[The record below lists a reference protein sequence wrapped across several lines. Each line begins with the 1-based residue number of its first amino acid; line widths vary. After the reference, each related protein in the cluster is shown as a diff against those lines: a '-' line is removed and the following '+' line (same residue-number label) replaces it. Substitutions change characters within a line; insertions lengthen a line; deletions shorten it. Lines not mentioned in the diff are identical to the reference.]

1 MCKIP
6 DATLLLSAPNLQLCH
21 RESHISKKIVDQR
34 LPGVRV
40 LIVNDE
46 LFLLSGYEQTLEEVF
61 EVVTAENGLQA
72 VQIVSSYPPDYFQAI
87 ILDLNMP
94 IMDGYEAC
102 VLIDQSL
109 HQRSHPNTY
118 KTKIYALTADDSPE
132 TDQLVAQYPFTAKF
146 SALAVDNEVAR
157 IKHDIQSSNQKVFAP
172 DIIKEELEC
181 SESCQSL
188 MNSEEER
195 KENIELAEKLK
206 SMD

>member
-6 DATLLLSAPNLQLCH
+6 DANLLLSAPNLQFFH
-21 RESHISKKIVDQR
+21 KESNISKKIDQR
-34 LPGVRV
+34 LPGCRV

-72 VQIVSSYPPDYFQAI
+72 VQIVSSYPPDYFNAI
-87 ILDLNMP
+87 ILDINMP

-102 VLIDQSL
+102 VLIDQYL
-109 HQRSHPNTY
+109 HQRSHPNAY

-146 SALAVDNEVAR
+146 SALSVDIEVER
-157 IKHDIQSSNQKVFAP
+157 IKRDIQSSNQKVFAHE
-172 DIIKEELEC
+172 IIKEEHEF
-181 SESCQSL
+181 SESCLSL
-188 MNSEEER
+188 QNSDEEV
-195 KENIELAEKLK
+195 KENNLLLQELI